1 MAFPAPVGGRG
12 GVKSVGHN
20 VSDPLRNWDS
30 TPSPLTPTV
39 RHSKIE
45 LITQFLE
52 VEKTWSH
59 VKKNPS
65 DSIPKLFRSVASSRK
80 KTFGSETKF
89 GLLIEHAIRAYHAH
103 QVQPVEA
110 SSLLSATEQAL
121 IDRIEKRVE
130 DMGTQT
136 VERIANLT
144 AKSSFETTYSS
155 IIMEQIYDF
164 IFSKNE
170 PKQRRE
176 QIRSAAAQR
185 MRKRFDKE
193 GAEKVSSLIQENKKL
208 ETELA
213 ETKNVLNMLT
223 QEFEDLDSRHDS
235 IKADL
240 EKQKNETQRIT
251 RTALQYQNEN
261 AQLHQQLNKQKTEM
275 NELQKKLTHLLEN
288 HSRIHNNKKLLEMY
302 EEERR

>member
-1 MAFPAPVGGRG
+1 MVARQKESVRLDPEVVSLGR
-12 GVKSVGHN
+12 K
-20 VSDPLRNWDS
+20 LA
-30 TPSPLTPTV
+30 
-39 RHSKIE
+39 
-45 LITQFLE
+45 
-52 VEKTWSH
+52 
-59 VKKNPS
+59 KK
-65 DSIPKLFRSVASSRK
+65 D
-80 KTFGSETKF
+80 FGSETKF

-130 DMGTQT
+130 DMGIQT

-144 AKSSFETTYSS
+144 AKSSFETTYNS

-170 PKQRRE
+170 PKQHRE

-193 GAEKVSSLIQENKKL
+193 GAERVSSLIQENKKL